1 MKRANPI
8 EKSKER
14 ESNKLAHR
22 VLRTGSI
29 ESNLKE
35 FEAIKKE
42 GPTSVCS
49 CCGGLWFRTSTR
61 AVTANQ
67 CDKDLAK
74 KIFYLMSEDTSYK
87 LCETCFRDYRRNQV
101 PRLAL
106 ANGIDFPEV
115 PSVLK
120 DLTTLEERLCALRL
134 PFMQIRSLGVD
145 GQCGIRGNV
154 VHIENEL
161 DMTVSVLP
169 RTEDLSAVIPV
180 GLVRHLD
187 HQRPYLFQEIRPAKV
202 YQAAKYLVTTPIYR
216 EEGAVLSENWL
227 REPSTVASSAREN
240 EVDDKFFEQEEV
252 NPGSKE
258 TLIMQY
264 SCEGIKIAP
273 GQGKRPLS
281 LLMDLNA
288 EAAAYPSIY
297 GGNPRFLPS
306 NMTPLDLWKSETRR
320 YDRRFVV
327 YLLNCTSRTLSK
339 PMGDSILGVLSLIR
353 FFMRT
358 SCPKTFKSAAP
369 LPCVCERRREKNQ
382 LPESFLIQ
390 KG

>member
-1 MKRANPI
+1 MKRAKEQGI
-8 EKSKER
+8 SLEQEKNTIARKG
-14 ESNKLAHR
+14 
-22 VLRTGSI
+22 LRTGNLKT
-29 ESNLKE
+29 NLKE
-35 FEAIKKE
+35 FELRKRE
-42 GPTSVCS
+42 GPTSICA
-49 CCGGLWFRTSTR
+49 CCGGLWFKSSIR
-61 AVTANQ
+61 AVIANEFENELTR
-67 CDKDLAK
+67 KVFFL
-74 KIFYLMSEDTSYK
+74 KIDDAPK

-106 ANGIDFPEV
+106 ANGIDFPEL

-154 VHIENEL
+154 VHIENDL

-227 REPSTVASSAREN
+227 REPSTVAFNAREN
-240 EVDDKFFEQEEV
+240 EVDDKFFEQEEA

-273 GQGKRPLS
+273 GQGKRPMS

-288 EAAAYPSIY
+288 EAAAYPTIY

-306 NMTPLDLWKSETRR
+306 NMTPMDLWKSETRR
-320 YDRRFVV
+320 YDRR
-327 YLLNCTSRTLSK
+327 Y
-339 PMGDSILGVLSLIR
+339 ILY
-353 FFMRT
+353 
-358 SCPKTFKSAAP
+358 
-369 LPCVCERRREKNQ
+369 
-382 LPESFLIQ
+382 
-390 KG
+390 